1 MLKAP
6 PESWRLRRA
15 GLCRRTKA
23 PRPKQGLIGI
33 FAPVRVL
40 RTALLALAALALPA
54 AYAQDVGGGV
64 DVDGSWWMGSGLEA
78 GDYFSYDLCHV
89 NYKECR
95 EFRMDIWI
103 EGERAVD
110 TEQKWL
116 AKTVVYDGPR
126 TIKGEMELGQISAEP
141 SGGTDNLAQYRD
153 AFKSSVAWLAA
164 FTGSPEDYLNGPKAF
179 RDFSWNNTT
188 CHFCQRPRPTAAE
201 EVSVPAGEF
210 ESVVVGWRASG
221 KDSQIWV
228 VPDLPF
234 PVKASTW
241 MPWAEGDAPQEYAF
255 ELLGLRR
262 GVTSDPFA
270 SVVPTAAAGERL
282 GCPDLDT
289 VPFLSPKTTTKNFSY
304 GMEVLYRP
312 ENPKE
317 GCELDWLIK
326 FKTDGTEFLNH
337 VRYDL
342 LVVDQDLKPLRSLA
356 QEEGQTYL
364 YSPSGLAEPSMP
376 VKEGPG
382 THNYAVWVYGLAPK
396 PQMPDFAEMPA
407 DYLVVPLEVLPSGLA
422 PEPGSAPPAG
432 GAPELPS
439 WIKTNA
445 RLWSDGTIDDSTFI
459 SAIQYLA
466 GQGVIRIPL
475 TAQSGQGG
483 DIPPFVRDN
492 AGYWADGIID
502 DATFVAGLQHLVRI
516 GSIVV

>member
-1 MLKAP
+1 MK
-6 PESWRLRRA
+6 
-15 GLCRRTKA
+15 
-23 PRPKQGLIGI
+23 
-33 FAPVRVL
+33 
-40 RTALLALAALALPA
+40 TALLALAALALPA

-64 DVDGSWWMGSGLEA
+64 DVDGSWWLGKGLEA
-78 GDYFSYDLCHV
+78 GDYFSYSLCHV

-103 EGERAVD
+103 EGERAVG

-126 TIKGEMELGQISAEP
+126 TLKGEMELGQIAAEP
-141 SGGTDNLAQYRD
+141 SGGTDNIAQYRD

-164 FTGSPEDYLNGPKAF
+164 FTSSPEGYGGPKAF
-179 RDFSWNNTT
+179 RDFSWNDTT
-188 CHFCQRPRPTAAE
+188 CAFCPRPRPTAAE
-201 EVSVPAGEF
+201 QVSVPAGEF
-210 ESVVVGWRASG
+210 DSVVVGWRAGG

-241 MPWAEGDAPQEYAF
+241 MPGAAGDAPQECAF

-262 GVTSDPFA
+262 GVISDPFA
-270 SVVPTAAAGERL
+270 SVVPTAAAEERL

-289 VPFLSPKTTTKNFSY
+289 VPFVSLKTTTKNFSY
-304 GMEVLYRP
+304 GMEVLYKP
-312 ENPKE
+312 ENPKD

-326 FKTDGTEFLNH
+326 FKKKTDETEFLNH

-342 LVVDQDLKPLRSLA
+342 LVVDPDLKPLRSLA
-356 QEEGQTYL
+356 QDEGQTYL
-364 YSPSGLAEPSMP
+364 YSQSGLAEPLMP
-376 VKEGPG
+376 VREGPG

-396 PQMPDFAEMPA
+396 PQIPDFAETPT
-407 DYLVVPLEVLPSGLA
+407 DYLVIPIEVLPSGLA
-422 PEPGSAPPAG
+422 PGPGAAQPAG

-445 RLWSDGTIDDSTFI
+445 KLWSDGTIDDSTFV

-466 GQGVIRIPL
+466 GEGIIRIPP
-475 TAQSGQGG
+475 TEQSGQGG
-483 DIPPFVRDN
+483 GIPPFVRDN
-492 AGYWADGIID
+492 AGYWADGVID
-502 DATFVAGLQHLVRI
+502 DAAFVAGLQHLVRI
-516 GSIVV
+516 GSLVV